1 MKIPAD
7 EIISLLSSARKS
19 ALIVA
24 PFVRSESLSRLLD
37 SVPVNIETMVVTRWR
52 PADLIAGASDLSI
65 YDVAEERAAQLYL
78 RNDLHA
84 KFFAADD
91 KCLVGSVNVTHTAL
105 GWKNPS
111 NLELLTPV
119 ARTASHIVEFE
130 SELLAGAMRATTAL
144 RDRLLLLL
152 ESLNVLPVVVPD
164 NQNVDTTLGLLPPNW
179 IPRIRNPEEL
189 YAVYRGNRDVS
200 RSAFQTMQE
209 ELRQLGTM
217 PGLDEEGFRAW
228 VAATIIQTPLVVGVI
243 ERIDEEGQLTEE
255 VLSDLLAELGA
266 NANEYRPRNVLEIL
280 ERWLTY
286 FLPAQYET
294 ARDSIKLIK
303 AKKL

>member
-7 EIISLLSSARKS
+7 EIIALLSSARNS

-37 SVPVNIETMVVTRWR
+37 SVPGNTETVVVTRWR
-52 PADLIAGASDLSI
+52 PADLIAGVSDLNI
-65 YDVAEERAAQLYL
+65 YDVAEKRAVQLYL

-84 KFFAADD
+84 KLFAADD

-105 GWKNPS
+105 GWRKPS
-111 NLELLTPV
+111 NFELLAPV
-119 ARTASHIVEFE
+119 SRTASHIVEFE
-130 SELLAGAMRATTAL
+130 NTLLSGAVRATAAL
-144 RDRLLLLL
+144 RDCLVELL
-152 ESLNVLPVVVPD
+152 ESLSVLPVVVSKR
-164 NQNVDTTLGLLPPNW
+164 QNEDTTVGLLPPSW
-179 IPRIRNPEEL
+179 VPRIRNPDEL
-189 YAVYRGNRDVS
+189 YAVYHGNRDVS

-209 ELRQLGTM
+209 ELTQLGTV
-217 PGLDEEGFRAW
+217 PGMDEEEFRAW
-228 VAATIIQTPLVVGVI
+228 VAATIVQTPVVVGVI
-243 ERIDEEGQLTEE
+243 ERIDREGQLTEDG
-255 VLSDLLAELGA
+255 LSNLIAEIGA
-266 NANEYRPRNVLEIL
+266 NTKEYQPRNALEIF

-303 AKKL
+303 AKKV

>member
-1 MKIPAD
+1 
-7 EIISLLSSARKS
+7 
-19 ALIVA
+19 
-24 PFVRSESLSRLLD
+24 
-37 SVPVNIETMVVTRWR
+37 
-52 PADLIAGASDLSI
+52 
-65 YDVAEERAAQLYL
+65 
-78 RNDLHA
+78 
-84 KFFAADD
+84 
-91 KCLVGSVNVTHTAL
+91 
-105 GWKNPS
+105 
-111 NLELLTPV
+111 
-119 ARTASHIVEFE
+119 
-130 SELLAGAMRATTAL
+130 MRATTAL